1 MEETELLLFQYGALR
16 RKSEEC
22 REAVRELTA
31 EKYACIDIFLK
42 GPRLDGIGGKRGE
55 NDDPVCRIVQKM
67 ADIYDGRIARAV
79 EKLEG
84 LYTEFDKVRD
94 KLERAGLNEA
104 EKKYVELRY
113 AQGKN
118 VADIAEEIGYSE
130 RQTQRLR
137 NRILRVLAGGREYE
151 RAGSIGMRGGKKGK
165 EQTG

>member
-1 MEETELLLFQYGALR
+1 
-16 RKSEEC
+16 
-22 REAVRELTA
+22 
-31 EKYACIDIFLK
+31 
-42 GPRLDGIGGKRGE
+42 
-55 NDDPVCRIVQKM
+55 M

-137 NRILRVLAGGREYE
+137 NRILRVLAGGREY
-151 RAGSIGMRGGKKGK
+151 A
-165 EQTG
+165 

>member
-1 MEETELLLFQYGALR
+1 MEETELLLFQYGALK

-79 EKLEG
+79 ERC
-84 LYTEFDKVRD
+84 V
-94 KLERAGLNEA
+94 
-104 EKKYVELRY
+104 
-113 AQGKN
+113 
-118 VADIAEEIGYSE
+118 
-130 RQTQRLR
+130 
-137 NRILRVLAGGREYE
+137 
-151 RAGSIGMRGGKKGK
+151 
-165 EQTG
+165 